1 MAVIVRIQN
10 MDVALMGEIRPQEST
25 MKDAV
30 VSTVN
35 LDAVQI

>member
-10 MDVALMGEIRPQEST
+10 MDAALMGKIQPQEST

>member
-10 MDVALMGEIRPQEST
+10 MDVAQMGTIQPKEST

>member
-1 MAVIVRIQN
+1 MAVIVKIQN
-10 MDVALMGEIRPQEST
+10 MDVALMGKIQPQEST